1 MSTTPQSP
9 VIEFWFDLASTYS
22 YFSVMRIEE
31 AAARAGV
38 TVQWKPFLLGPI
50 FQSFGWTN
58 SPFVLQK
65 EKGEYMWKD
74 MAQQSRKYGLPWQQP
89 SVFPRNSVLPVR
101 VAMLGAQEPWI
112 AEFSK
117 GIVLASFAHDQD
129 ISRPEVVA
137 QVLTQIGLDASSV
150 MDEAQGEANKL
161 ALRQQTEEAARRKVF
176 GAPTFFVG
184 QDMYWGND
192 RLDDALLDASEMH
205 TR

>member
-1 MSTTPQSP
+1 MSTSPQSP

-38 TVQWKPFLLGPI
+38 AVQWKPFLLGPI

-74 MAQQSRKYGLPWQQP
+74 MAHQSRKYGLPWQQP
-89 SVFPRNSVLPVR
+89 SSFPRNSVLPVR

-112 AEFSK
+112 GEFCK
-117 GIVLASFAHDQD
+117 GIMLASFAHDQD
-129 ISRPEVVA
+129 ISRPEVVGH
-137 QVLTQIGLDASSV
+137 VLSQIGLSASQV
-150 MDEAQGEANKL
+150 LDEAVGDANKL

-176 GAPTFFVG
+176 GAPTFF
-184 QDMYWGND
+184 
-192 RLDDALLDASEMH
+192 
-205 TR
+205 